1 MAIGRRGFGRVARAR
16 PVSAYQARQTKAHH
30 SRRGTISQAAW
41 SLHTVADGLD
51 DAPDD
56 LHDEL
61 MSGLDQLLDDN
72 RV

>member
-16 PVSAYQARQTKAHH
+16 PVSAYQARQGKAHH
-30 SRRGTISQAAW
+30 SHRRTISQAAW
-41 SLHTVADGLD
+41 SLHTVADSLD
-51 DAPDD
+51 DAPDE

-61 MSGLDQLLDDN
+61 MSRLVQLLDDD